1 MALVNGTP
9 VDLGP
14 LGHAWVTSLI
24 GQGGQGYVY
33 LVQQQTGRQ
42 LALKW
47 YRPESASLDQHREI
61 QTLVEFGTPHN
72 RFLWPLSVARVPGD
86 PGFGYV
92 MELRDRRYLE
102 LSWLLANRR
111 PDGSPLSVS
120 FAATINLCRQLAFS
134 FLQLHAGGLCYRDI
148 SFGNVFFEPDSGD
161 VLICDN
167 DNVGIDN
174 GTGRVLGT
182 PFFMA
187 PEVVADQTFRTLPN
201 TDTDRHSLAVLMF
214 YVLFMGHPL
223 EGALTEGGL
232 RDQPWLLQHFG
243 TDPVFCMDPERT
255 DNRPSAIVQNYWN
268 LYPGF
273 LRELFVEAFGPGL
286 REPSRRVTEGQW
298 IKAMDRLADAMVR
311 CACGTTAFWDA
322 SEPARFCRNC
332 GAPVVPAYVV
342 RIGRRRVAVSEV
354 AAIRADH
361 LVPGGDDP
369 QALATFHRHP
379 QDPYRWGVCNRTG
392 QTWTATYPGGS
403 SVTLGPGMTTDL
415 TDGLMLQTPAG
426 PIQVARG

>member
-1 MALVNGTP
+1 MALRGGTP

-14 LGHAWVTSLI
+14 LGQAWVTGLI
-24 GQGGQGYVY
+24 GQGGQGYVH

-47 YRPESASLDQHREI
+47 YRPESASAEQHREI
-61 QTLVEFGTPHN
+61 QTLVEFGTPHR
-72 RFLWPLSVARVPGD
+72 RFLWPLSLASVPGE

-92 MELRDRRYLE
+92 MELRDQRFLE

-111 PDGSPLSVS
+111 PDGSPLAVS

-134 FLQLHAGGLCYRDI
+134 FLRLHAGGLCYRDI
-148 SFGNVFFEPDSGD
+148 SFGNVFFEPETGD

-187 PEVVADQTFRTLPN
+187 PEVVADATFRTLPN

-223 EGALTEGGL
+223 EGARTEGGL
-232 RDQPWLLQHFG
+232 RDQPWLLRHFG
-243 TDPVFCMDPERT
+243 TDPVFCMDPHRD
-255 DNRPSAIVQNYWN
+255 DNRPPAIVSSYWN
-268 LYPGF
+268 LYPEF
-273 LRELFVEAFGPGL
+273 LRSLFAQAFGAGL
-286 REPSRRVTEGQW
+286 RDPSRRVTEGQW

-311 CACGTTAFWDA
+311 CACGTTAFWDHGG
-322 SEPARFCRNC
+322 EPRFCRNC
-332 GAPVVPAYVV
+332 GAPLVPAYVARV
-342 RIGRRRVAVSEV
+342 GRRSAAVSEV
-354 AAIRADH
+354 AALRGDH
-361 LVPGGDDP
+361 FAPGGDDP
-369 QALATFHRHP
+369 RLWATFHRHP
-379 QDPYRWGVCNRTG
+379 QDPQRWGISNRTG
-392 QTWTATYPGGS
+392 TGWTATYPGGS
-403 SVTLGPGMTTDL
+403 AVALAPGMTTDL
-415 TDGLMLQTPAG
+415 VAGLVLHTPG
-426 PIQVARG
+426 GTVEVATP